1 MIGYLSGT
9 LLTATQNPLLLD
21 VHGVGYAVHVTES
34 LLGKI
39 TPNNTLSLFI
49 HTHVREDTLDLYG
62 FQTPEELYLFKLL
75 LSVSGIGPRT
85 ALLVINHGVQ
95 QIRTAVANADTD
107 FFTAIPRLGKK
118 NAQKIIIELKSK
130 LGSIQE
136 LDLQEEGT
144 DSAAVIEALVS
155 MGFAKAEI
163 VKALKTVPDTQAS
176 LSEQIRQT
184 LKILGGKS

>member
-107 FFTAIPRLGKK
+107 FFTGIPRLGKK